1 MKVTEA
7 IELANELIE
16 AALVQAGLVKGQ
28 YKQEQEIAAEQRV
41 MFWEFSV
48 TSKTASEKETYVT
61 YEIYET
67 EPVIYYDGMDPIR
80 KAKAVI
86 GIYSR
91 SRNTRETQ
99 TAINTSF
106 LENGWTFEL
115 DSRGYDFSGQLFYH
129 NYVVERMLDNTTDQ
143 E

>member
-91 SRNTRETQ
+91 
-99 TAINTSF
+99 
-106 LENGWTFEL
+106 
-115 DSRGYDFSGQLFYH
+115 
-129 NYVVERMLDNTTDQ
+129 
-143 E
+143 